1 MAGTSNKTHT
11 TSLYK
16 NTSLQGVYRIDTNSL
31 QYRKI
36 ENEIENIVKDSVSY
50 TSRDQALDI
59 FRQFLTDYT
68 FKSESYEMWTLSVK
82 QFIEDCAYAIKN
94 GYSTLPGTKED
105 ANLEGLDEK
114 IILKLSPGFK
124 SQTITMR
131 ESKYD
136 DTTIRSVQNFY
147 APSGD
152 SKEQVSMI
160 IASQVAVG
168 MTSVEDASKNVTATN
183 AANGNYDMMSL
194 VSSYVKASGIYVQNR
209 TSPDAYVCIS
219 DEIYD
224 ATGTKNDDATE
235 ALQAARDS
243 YAEMQQSLGGMDLYA
258 TMNTPTEVE
267 EAGGYYDAVNNVCTS
282 MVPFTKDD
290 LKNDILL
297 PVSNECFVSSY
308 DMCHAEEPNDLKDIK
323 EHTDDTLNHDDGVG
337 IDTMNMDSVEGEWAL
352 DRERFDEL
360 LSDKKTEIERTWRVS
375 LDREPI
381 RLASYGQTL
390 SDPLDNTKNAT
401 YYEYG
406 LKIVEIPPVGV
417 DMATFGEAQEFR
429 VYSRIETVGSFSSNA
444 SIQNPVPPAGQN
456 AMGFYYTNHNAR
468 SLNLSFTLHQQEY
481 PDTPL
486 MHISNILQNFSRP
499 YQYPDLHVEPKR
511 CQIYLPGMT
520 FEGYINTVQCSFKGD
535 LYTTWNDEL
544 PQPASGSIQNT
555 TSEQYSY
562 GQLECSISFLID
574 ENITLRQVKSDEKY
588 ALKHEEIPNAQE
600 GVVVLEDAA
609 ENMELPG
616 NPDKNIVKS
625 LLASSSDFRI
635 ADIQGVREW
644 IKKLKKMISDNVD
657 KMDSLDADLSTMTDS
672 EMNDLQRYYIADK
685 RSEGTLS
692 FLIMFEAALEYAYTK
707 REGFKTVTG
716 IMLDEKNFFEEHLLT
731 DPGLLDSNY
740 VFEEVFSNDYE
751 KFKNVYPL
759 RNDYVD
765 TTDSSWL
772 ALLKT
777 VKMAAL
783 TMTATIS
790 PVAFESSLI
799 FRSTGTVLDSAVK
812 EIQEVIQ
819 EIGFFLYRLFGL
831 PGREGPFPYEHF
843 SKALTMLKGTE
854 KLAESVQDSSQLFGF
869 LEDMKDIQP
878 YFQTIK
884 LDFFKTNKLERL
896 INETKVTLVEKT
908 PLSEKGCLVTKF
920 KDKPLLIYPHLQ
932 FLTLAFKA
940 IGRGLCESLNN
951 SGTDLAGKA
960 VNSAKTIVDKAVT
973 YGTDGDHVKEIHE
986 KTTNNGEDKY
996 FANLVY
1002 LFRLMQCAYMTLIE
1016 NINSGD
1022 ASSVDFNA
1030 MDIPNANEMNTMYI
1044 DLKSRLSRWHD
1055 LVFGDHFKFN
1065 LGTFVTFY
1073 NYENR
1078 DIDGTSF
1085 WTKLEASTDW
1095 VMVAEDSN
1103 KTDYDMKFKNLLT
1116 KTKDGW
1122 YEPGDLKLVTEGPVD
1137 IGVEWDDFIMRVK
1150 FDWWL
1155 ESTVINLHYNGTLGS
1170 YTDRS
1175 YEEEGVGFAWP
1186 KNNPGKD
1193 RWSNTRIVNGRNS
1206 SFEKDKNVVDKDLSL
1221 GNAVDQDKINEVM
1234 ELDYAVAVCLSD
1246 GRYEQNKFSMGK
1258 RNWLEEYWENPEADN
1273 YASRDYVHE
1282 TLALYNDFMDRLKN
1296 LKAVSRDTQVVNELH
1311 RQMLLLE
1318 VITTDASGNE
1328 ICLPAKSIQETIY
1341 GNAVKAITLLRN
1353 IGMTTDVYHVMRTQR
1368 VGLLNTDKIISTLM
1382 SPTDDMKAL
1391 WGELTWGDF
1400 YAAVNNAPP
1409 ADRDNGWI
1417 NKILLR
1423 NGETGFYPAQG
1434 LPRNGSMYLE
1444 LDDLVVRVI
1453 GWFYGTN
1460 KQKTTVAE
1468 LFERNGWAY
1477 PSL

>member
-16 NTSLQGVYRIDTNSL
+16 NTDFQRAYRIDTKSL
-31 QYRKI
+31 QYRKV

-50 TSRDQALDI
+50 TNRDQALDI

-82 QFIEDCAYAIKN
+82 QFIEECAYAIKN

-105 ANLEGLDEK
+105 ANLEGLSEK

-124 SQTITMR
+124 SQETTMR

-152 SKEQVSMI
+152 SQEQVSTI
-160 IASQVAVG
+160 VASQVAVG
-168 MTSVEDASKNVTATN
+168 MTSVEGASKKVTVTN

-224 ATGTKNDDATE
+224 ASGAKNEDATE
-235 ALQAARDS
+235 ALQSARDS

-282 MVPFTKDD
+282 KVPFTSDD
-290 LKNDILL
+290 LKYDILL
-297 PVSNECFVSSY
+297 PVSNECFVSSS

-352 DRERFDEL
+352 DRGRFDEL

-381 RLASYGQTL
+381 RLASYGQIY

-417 DMATFGEAQEFR
+417 DMKTFGEAQEFR

-444 SIQNPVPPAGQN
+444 NIQNPVPPAGQN

-468 SLNLSFTLHQQEY
+468 SLSLSFTLHQQEY

-520 FEGYINTVQCSFKGD
+520 FEGYINTVQCNFKGD

-544 PQPASGSIQNT
+544 PQPASGKIQNT

-574 ENITLRQVKSDEKY
+574 ENITLKQVKSDEKY
-588 ALKHEEIPNAQE
+588 AIKYEELPNEQA
-600 GVVVLEDAA
+600 GAVVLGDAA
-609 ENMELPG
+609 EHMELPG
-616 NPDKNIVKS
+616 NPDKTFVKR

-635 ADIQGVREW
+635 ADIQEVREW
-644 IKKLKKMISDNVD
+644 VKRLKKMISDNVD
-657 KMDSLDADLSTMTDS
+657 KMDTLDADLSTMTNS
-672 EMNDLQRYYIADK
+672 EMNDLQRYYLADK

-692 FLIMFEAALEYAYTK
+692 FLIMFEAALEYAYTY
-707 REGFKTVTG
+707 REGYKTITG
-716 IMLDEKNFFEEHLLT
+716 IMLGEKNFLDEHLLT
-731 DPGLLDSNY
+731 DPGILNSNY
-740 VFEEVFSNDYE
+740 TFEEVFSKNYE
-751 KFKNVYPL
+751 KFKTVYPL

-772 ALLKT
+772 ALLKA
-777 VKMAAL
+777 VKMATL
-783 TMTATIS
+783 TTTATIS

-799 FRSTGTVLDSAVK
+799 FGKNGTVLDSAVK

-831 PGREGPFPYEHF
+831 PGRESPFPYEHF
-843 SKALTMLKGTE
+843 SKALTMLQGTE
-854 KLAESVQDSSQLFGF
+854 KLAESVHGPFPLFGF
-869 LEDMKDIQP
+869 LEDLKDIRP
-878 YFQTIK
+878 YFQKIK

-908 PLSEKGCLVTKF
+908 PLCENGCLVTKF
-920 KDKPLLIYPHLQ
+920 SDKPLLIHPHLQ

-951 SGTDLAGKA
+951 SGTDLEGKA
-960 VNSAKTIVDKAVT
+960 VNSAKTIVEKAVT

-1002 LFRLMQCAYMTLIE
+1002 LFRLMQCAYLTLIE
-1016 NINSGD
+1016 NVNSGD

-1030 MDIPNANEMNTMYI
+1030 MDIPNANEMETIYRE
-1044 DLKSRLSRWHD
+1044 LKSRLSRWHD
-1055 LVFGDHFKFN
+1055 LVSSSHFEFH

-1078 DIDGTSF
+1078 DIDGTAF
-1085 WTKLEASTDW
+1085 WGKCESSRDW
-1095 VMVAEDSN
+1095 VMVAEGSN
-1103 KTDYDMKFKNLLT
+1103 KTDYDMTFKNLLT
-1116 KTKDGW
+1116 KTGSGW
-1122 YEPGDLKLVTEGPVD
+1122 YEPGELKLVTEGPV
-1137 IGVEWDDFIMRVK
+1137 GPEWDDFIMRVK
-1150 FDWWL
+1150 FNWWL
-1155 ESTVINLHYNGTLGS
+1155 ESTVTNLHDNGTLGS
-1170 YTDRS
+1170 YNTFRDPK
-1175 YEEEGVGFAWP
+1175 EEGVGFAWP

-1193 RWSNTRIVNGRNS
+1193 RWSNTRIVNGKNS
-1206 SFEKDKNVVDKDLSL
+1206 SFESDKNVVDKDLSL
-1221 GNAVDQDKINEVM
+1221 DNSVDEDHIKDVI
-1234 ELDYAVAVCLSD
+1234 ELDYAIAVCLSD
-1246 GRYEQNKFSMGK
+1246 GRYLQNKWTLGK

-1296 LKAVSRDTQVVNELH
+1296 LKTVSRDTQVANELH

-1328 ICLPAKSIQETIY
+1328 MCLTAKSIQETIY
-1341 GNAVKAITLLRN
+1341 GNAAKAITLLRN
-1353 IGMTTDVYHVMRTQR
+1353 LGMTTDVYHVMRTQR

-1391 WGELTWGDF
+1391 WGELTWGYF
-1400 YAAVNNAPP
+1400 YEVVNNTPP
-1409 ADRDNGWI
+1409 ADRNNGWI
-1417 NKILLR
+1417 NKILLK

-1460 KQKTTVAE
+1460 KQKTAVAE